1 MKKVS
6 EKEFDEIVT
15 QNGVSIHKRGKYPYT
30 AIWKK
35 GRKIVAK
42 QKPYVMHINST
53 DADVS
58 FFIKR
63 TKYKVRSGE
72 LNKTVWAISQEK
84 AIKKAIKRHSRKS
97 GRRLGHYISVVENG
111 KDELSDASFFLTD
124 TILDMLDFKVVKE

>member
-84 AIKKAIKRHSRKS
+84 AMKKAIKRHSRKL

-111 KDELSDASFFLTD
+111 KSELSEATFFLTD
-124 TILDMLDFKVVKE
+124 DVLKKLDFKIVEK